1 MSTMSIKQAL
11 EKVLRDMKAMSPEQ
25 LRSELIEHKD
35 GEFAKALRSAQNFLS
50 EQYSIDSYPIM
61 HFQSLIEGEPEFFSK
76 ITSIECIENL
86 LAANDSQF
94 MLAA

>member
-1 MSTMSIKQAL
+1 MSTMSIKEAL
-11 EKVLRDMKAMSPEQ
+11 EKVLKDMKAMSAEQ
-25 LRSELIEHKD
+25 LRSEIIEHKN
-35 GEFAKALRSAQNFLS
+35 GEFAKALRSAQSFLT
-50 EQYSIDSYPIM
+50 EQYSIYSYPIA

-76 ITSIECIENL
+76 IASIECIENL